1 MPLDARS
8 TDKETD
14 IVPRDL
20 HFDLEGVRGNWWL
33 GGDPV
38 ATAVLNALSLTFPDG
53 ERLFV
58 DAVRHFRDA
67 TDGSLREDVRKFIAQ
82 EAAHSREHH
91 VLNELIDAAKYPVD
105 RIRAHVRERIGIT
118 RARGPHAM
126 LLATIALEHFTAM
139 MADLHMSNRGLF
151 ASVDPEITKMWRW
164 HALEETEHKAVAFDV
179 FLAATRHW
187 SPLKRYLVRCWA
199 MAYITWQFTRNIAKH
214 AATLLEADGYP
225 EQEARRAVRR
235 FLWRDPGLFRSGWRL
250 YVAWYRPGFHPW
262 DHDNRA
268 GVAAW
273 RAELDAMRR

>member
-38 ATAVLNALSLTFPDG
+38 GTAVLNALSLTFPDG

-105 RIRAHVRERIGIT
+105 RIRAHVRERIGIMVGGT
-118 RARGPHAM
+118 PHHSAARPYVDGIRCPKCGRPEVWFYLDEGP
-126 LLATIALEHFTAM
+126 
-139 MADLHMSNRGLF
+139 
-151 ASVDPEITKMWRW
+151 
-164 HALEETEHKAVAFDV
+164 AVCHH
-179 FLAATRHW
+179 RNSCHW
-187 SPLKRYLVRCWA
+187 AGPISYLS
-199 MAYITWQFTRNIAKH
+199 T
-214 AATLLEADGYP
+214 G
-225 EQEARRAVRR
+225 AR
-235 FLWRDPGLFRSGWRL
+235 
-250 YVAWYRPGFHPW
+250 
-262 DHDNRA
+262 
-268 GVAAW
+268 
-273 RAELDAMRR
+273 